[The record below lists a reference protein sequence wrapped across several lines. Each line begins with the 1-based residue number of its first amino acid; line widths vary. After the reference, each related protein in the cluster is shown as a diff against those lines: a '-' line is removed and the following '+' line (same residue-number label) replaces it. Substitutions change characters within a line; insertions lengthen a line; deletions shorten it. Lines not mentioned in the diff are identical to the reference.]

1 MKLKS
6 QTFLAPHDRSGCVR
20 WALLA
25 VATWAAAGCG
35 NLAGRPDPNLPPG
48 TGGFSISPESFAAGM
63 NGPQGA
69 LCTGHT
75 GVAAACVPRP
85 QVNFNLRELGLK
97 PLRDVNVL
105 PPSDQPRWVLCR
117 LDYREKPPRWECAE
131 IFDRL
136 PR

>member
-1 MKLKS
+1 MESKNPS
-6 QTFLAPHDRSGCVR
+6 VCAPQQRSRARR

-25 VATWAAAGCG
+25 VAAWAVTGCG
-35 NLAGRPDPNLPPG
+35 HLSGRPEPATPPG
-48 TGGFSISPESFAAGM
+48 GGGFSISPESFAAGM
-63 NGPQGA
+63 DGPQGA

-105 PPSDQPRWVLCR
+105 PPADQPKWVLCR
-117 LDYREKPPRWECAE
+117 LDYRKKPPVWECAE
-131 IFDRL
+131 IYDRL